1 MEAGVTVCGICDM
14 VGVAEAN
21 YYKWF
26 QYADD
31 FNKDNI
37 YRQFRQSIKKA
48 EGRCEIRLV
57 LKIEQDSSWQSK
69 AWIFTKI
76 H

>member
-31 FNKDNI
+31 SRKADI
-37 YRQFRQSIKKA
+37 YREFREAVKKGLPCRKMLKMLCLKKGIRRLNEQKKRGKA
-48 EGRCEIRLV
+48 E
-57 LKIEQDSSWQSK
+57 
-69 AWIFTKI
+69 
-76 H
+76 

>member
-31 FNKDNI
+31 SRKADI
-37 YRQFRQSIKKA
+37 YREFREAIKKGLPCQKKVKNVKHKKKDQA
-48 EGRCEIRLV
+48 VTALPGRGY
-57 LKIEQDSSWQSK
+57 
-69 AWIFTKI
+69 
-76 H
+76 

>member
-14 VGVAEAN
+14 VGVVEAN

-31 FNKDNI
+31 SRKADI
-37 YRQFRQSIKKA
+37 YREFREAVKKQRLKLNCFITQF
-48 EGRCEIRLV
+48 
-57 LKIEQDSSWQSK
+57 D
-69 AWIFTKI
+69 T
-76 H
+76 

>member
-31 FNKDNI
+31 SRKADI
-37 YRQFRQSIKKA
+37 YREFRDAVKKA
-48 EGRCEIRLV
+48 EA
-57 LKIEQDSSWQSK
+57 KIELLYNP
-69 AWIFTKI
+69 I
-76 H
+76 

>member
-1 MEAGVTVCGICDM
+1 M

-31 FNKDNI
+31 GRKADI
-37 YRQFRQSIKKA
+37 YREFRDAIKKRVA
-48 EGRCEIRLV
+48 MPKKSQKC
-57 LKIEQDSSWQSK
+57 Q
-69 AWIFTKI
+69 T
-76 H
+76 